1 MRRDYFALDVSNVDA
16 AGMPTV
22 HVDFEGPEDQLRE
35 RLDDPDGDP
44 LTADDVDIAY
54 RIQGDIDAE
63 EASGV
68 VAVTNRVTGEFI
80 LELNADADTVFE
92 FIGAAREY
100 GKGTDDERRY
110 TVRVTAGDET
120 LFEAEKAT
128 FLVYDGEGELRRG
141 RSLIPSGVQ
150 L

>member
-16 AGMPTV
+16 AGMPTA
-22 HVDFEGPEDQLRE
+22 HVAFEGPEDSLRE
-35 RLDDPDGDP
+35 RLTGSGGDP
-44 LTADDVDIAY
+44 LTAADVDVAY
-54 RIQGDIDAE
+54 RLQGDIDAE

-68 VAVTNRVTGEFI
+68 AAVTNRVTGEFI
-80 LELNADADTVFE
+80 LELNADADSIFE
-92 FIGAAREY
+92 FIRAAREY
-100 GKGTDDERRY
+100 GKETEDDERY
-110 TVRVTAGDET
+110 TIRVTAGEEV

-128 FLVYDGEGELRRG
+128 FLVYDGDGELRRG